1 MTFRDARNAILA
13 RHRKPDTDDLDCPLR
28 ESSFFDT
35 PRSDRDLPVD
45 TMYISTASAVDR
57 ESVAASVQARRGGA
71 HRRQSRN
78 RPGGRA
84 LVLSVATGALLA
96 AGTSASHASTG
107 SVSVPVELDQQP
119 LAPLEQ
125 ALASAPEILQVPKL
139 AELGRLAEQLARGTE
154 RDTDRASRE
163 AAARQ
168 PLTMAP
174 VSGTLTSNY
183 GPRWGST
190 HYGLDIANEIGT
202 PIVSVTDGTVLESGP
217 ASGFGLWV
225 RILQDDGTIGVFGH
239 INETLVTAGQK
250 VRAGELIATVGNRGQ
265 STGPHLHY
273 EVWQADGQKV
283 DPMAWL
289 DARGGVQIQPPAV
302 SD

>member
-1 MTFRDARNAILA
+1 VTFRDARNAILA

-289 DARGGVQIQPPAV
+289 DARGVQIQPPAV

>member
-1 MTFRDARNAILA
+1 MA

-28 ESSFFDT
+28 ESYLFDT
-35 PRSDRDLPVD
+35 PPSDRDLPVD
-45 TMYISTASAVDR
+45 TIYISTASAVDR
-57 ESVAASVQARRGGA
+57 ESVAGSVQARRGGA
-71 HRRQSRN
+71 HRRQPRN

-107 SVSVPVELDQQP
+107 SVSAPVELDQQP

-139 AELGRLAEQLARGTE
+139 ADLGRLAEQLARGTE

-289 DARGGVQIQPPAV
+289 DARGVQIQPPAI

>member
-1 MTFRDARNAILA
+1 MRSW
-13 RHRKPDTDDLDCPLR
+13 PDTASP
-28 ESSFFDT
+28 T
-35 PRSDRDLPVD
+35 P
-45 TMYISTASAVDR
+45 TISTAHFGKVIFSARHTAIETCQSTRCTSPPHLQSTGNPSLEAFRRD
-57 ESVAASVQARRGGA
+57 AAALIADSP
-71 HRRQSRN
+71 SN

-174 VSGTLTSNY
+174 VSE
-183 GPRWGST
+183 
-190 HYGLDIANEIGT
+190 H
-202 PIVSVTDGTVLESGP
+202 
-217 ASGFGLWV
+217 
-225 RILQDDGTIGVFGH
+225 
-239 INETLVTAGQK
+239 
-250 VRAGELIATVGNRGQ
+250 
-265 STGPHLHY
+265 
-273 EVWQADGQKV
+273 
-283 DPMAWL
+283 
-289 DARGGVQIQPPAV
+289 
-302 SD
+302 

>member
-1 MTFRDARNAILA
+1 MA
-13 RHRKPDTDDLDCPLR
+13 RHRKPDTDDLDCTLR
-28 ESSFFDT
+28 ESYLFGTLHSGHNLEGDSI
-35 PRSDRDLPVD
+35 R
-45 TMYISTASAVDR
+45 ISTTSAVDV
-57 ESVAASVQARRGGA
+57 ESGVGSVHSRRGGA
-71 HRRQSRN
+71 HRRQSRS

-96 AGTSASHASTG
+96 AGTSASHASAG
-107 SVSVPVELDQQP
+107 SVSAPVELDQQP
-119 LAPLEQ
+119 LAPLVEQ
-125 ALASAPEILQVPKL
+125 ALASAPEILQVPKV
-139 AELGRLAEQLARGTE
+139 ADLGKLAEQLARGTE
-154 RDTDRASRE
+154 RDAERASRE
-163 AAARQ
+163 EAARQ

-289 DARGGVQIQPPAV
+289 DARGVQIQPPAI

>member
-28 ESSFFDT
+28 ESYLFGT
-35 PRSDRDLPVD
+35 PHSDRDLPVD

-57 ESVAASVQARRGGA
+57 ESVAGSVQARRGGA
-71 HRRQSRN
+71 HRRQSRS

-96 AGTSASHASTG
+96 AGTSASHASAG
-107 SVSVPVELDQQP
+107 SVSAPVELDQQP
-119 LAPLEQ
+119 LAPLDQ

-139 AELGRLAEQLARGTE
+139 ADLGRLAEQLARGTE

-183 GPRWGST
+183 GPRWGRLIT
-190 HYGLDIANEIGT
+190 G
-202 PIVSVTDGTVLESGP
+202 
-217 ASGFGLWV
+217 W
-225 RILQDDGTIGVFGH
+225 
-239 INETLVTAGQK
+239 TLPMRLV
-250 VRAGELIATVGNRGQ
+250 
-265 STGPHLHY
+265 HLSC
-273 EVWQADGQKV
+273 
-283 DPMAWL
+283 P
-289 DARGGVQIQPPAV
+289 
-302 SD
+302 

>member
-1 MTFRDARNAILA
+1 MA

-217 ASGFGLWV
+217 ASGFGLGV

-289 DARGGVQIQPPAV
+289 DARGVQIQPPAV